1 VSRIP
6 WLDPSGHKK
15 TINEDQLQN
24 VNNALP
30 KFINQHV
37 TNDTAEIVNI
47 SDDNNDNVK
56 CIKETFLIY

>member
-56 CIKETFLIY
+56 GIKETFLIY